1 MPENTPTPTTEA
13 KKPDAAAKAPDT
25 TKPIETKQPAVATP
39 TQAPK
44 PVEKKQNEAP
54 KEPPKVPPAPPTTM
68 PPPVSKEV
76 VPPKQ
81 PAEKSTVAE
90 PKKAEEP
97 KPPADGKK
105 PTVAE
110 KSGEKKPGEKDA
122 ALPPKVAASTETK
135 EQAVKK
141 PEEKKPN
148 EKAPATY
155 PKPATEAKKPS
166 EKPAPHDAPKST
178 PVNTPKKDVPVLDG
192 KDKQNH
198 EPSVTEKSPLTPAQ
212 KAGITRK
219 ERNQAAKDFMDGKA
233 TIDGK
238 PIEPLKSVLAGDPKA
253 EPAKDP
259 PKSDGKTPSAAP
271 KGKAMDAP
279 KKDAAPPLKVTGK
292 DKVEIPTSPKPAEKS
307 DSSSAPKVTQ
317 PAPLVKETT
326 SPQGEP
332 KAKEAIA
339 PTQAAEGPKGIVIS
353 QVFDDRLTPPS
364 AADLKSLPTPKE
376 GEAFSMRLHPAYF
389 FEFLEHPFTI
399 NRETKDYKDLYE
411 SIKDNGIHDPVYC
424 RPRKDGGL
432 EIMSG
437 HRRHDIGT
445 QLNYPIPTI
454 IVQADDDTA
463 RIAVVDGNLHRLDI
477 PTSELAR
484 AAKMKMEALTR
495 KAGRRSKMDQ
505 LTAPQ
510 KRSDQQVAEDMGMS
524 RNQVQRL
531 VRIDSLVPELKQQVD
546 EKKLPFNTAVELS
559 YMKPDEQK
567 KVVDYMEKEQIT
579 PSMSQAT
586 QLKEA
591 SKHAETLAKHMPTL
605 APANQVN
612 EEKIAS
618 IIKPKKEPE
627 LKVTLTADEL
637 RSYFPGKL
645 PTVPEAKRAIF
656 DALDLRKKALEK
668 QAKKQDI
675 KPPAR

>member
-1 MPENTPTPTTEA
+1 MPENKPTPTTET
-13 KKPDAAAKAPDT
+13 KKPDAATKAPDV
-25 TKPIETKQPAVATP
+25 TKPIEPK
-39 TQAPK
+39 API
-44 PVEKKQNEAP
+44 PVEKKPNDSP
-54 KEPPKVPPAPPTTM
+54 KEPPKAPMVPPATPPT
-68 PPPVSKEV
+68 PPQKEPPKDV
-76 VPPKQ
+76 PKQ
-81 PAEKSTVAE
+81 PEEKGKSITEPKQAEAPKSPADAKMSTEAEKT
-90 PKKAEEP
+90 
-97 KPPADGKK
+97 
-105 PTVAE
+105 
-110 KSGEKKPGEKDA
+110 GEKKPAEKET
-122 ALPPKVAASTETK
+122 ALPPKAATLTEPK
-135 EQAVKK
+135 AQAAKK
-141 PEEKKPN
+141 PEEKAPATDPKSKASTEPKKPN
-148 EKAPATY
+148 EKAAPGDANKGASTAPSKKSEPVPPAADKKGQPATD
-155 PKPATEAKKPS
+155 PKKPEDKS
-166 EKPAPHDAPKST
+166 PTTDTKSKSVDAPKKEAPQAPITANGGAKVEKPKEPVKPVST
-178 PVNTPKKDVPVLDG
+178 
-192 KDKQNH
+192 
-198 EPSVTEKSPLTPAQ
+198 
-212 KAGITRK
+212 
-219 ERNQAAKDFMDGKA
+219 
-233 TIDGK
+233 GK
-238 PIEPLKSVLAGDPKA
+238 PTA
-253 EPAKDP
+253 EPAKGP
-259 PKSDGKTPSAAP
+259 PKSDVKTPPAAP
-271 KGKAMDAP
+271 KDKTTDAP
-279 KKDAAPPLKVTGK
+279 KKDAAPPLKVAGK

-307 DSSSAPKVTQ
+307 EPSTAPKVTQ

-332 KAKEAIA
+332 KVKEAAA

-353 QVFDDRLTPPS
+353 QVFDDRLAPPS

-411 SIKDNGIHDPVYC
+411 SIKENGIHDPVYC

-645 PTVPEAKRAIF
+645 PTVPEAKRVIF

>member
-1 MPENTPTPTTEA
+1 MPENKSTPTTEA
-13 KKPDAAAKAPDT
+13 KKTDAAAKAPDT
-25 TKPIETKQPAVATP
+25 TKPIETKQPAVANPPQTP
-39 TQAPK
+39 T
-44 PVEKKQNEAP
+44 PVEKKQSEVP

-68 PPPVSKEV
+68 PPPPPKEV
-76 VPPKQ
+76 ISPKQ
-81 PAEKSTVAE
+81 PVEKSAAAEKPKTTV
-90 PKKAEEP
+90 
-97 KPPADGKK
+97 DDKK

-110 KSGEKKPGEKDA
+110 KPDEKKSGEKDA
-122 ALPPKVAASTETK
+122 ALPPKVTTPTKPK
-135 EQAVKK
+135 EQAGKKLEEKEPDVKEPAIDPK
-141 PEEKKPN
+141 PTTEEKKSN
-148 EKAPATY
+148 
-155 PKPATEAKKPS
+155 
-166 EKPAPHDAPKST
+166 EKPAPNDTPKAAPVT
-178 PVNTPKKDVPVLDG
+178 TPKKDTSEV
-192 KDKQNH
+192 K
-198 EPSVTEKSPLTPAQ
+198 
-212 KAGITRK
+212 
-219 ERNQAAKDFMDGKA
+219 
-233 TIDGK
+233 
-238 PIEPLKSVLAGDPKA
+238 PKA

-259 PKSDGKTPSAAP
+259 KKPEVKAPVAAP
-271 KGKAMDAP
+271 KDKVTDTP
-279 KKDAAPPLKVTGK
+279 KKETTTHSIKVTGK
-292 DKVEIPTSPKPAEKS
+292 DKVEIPIQPKLVGKS
-307 DSSSAPKVTQ
+307 APSTEPKVTQ
-317 PAPLVKETT
+317 STPLAKENT
-326 SPQGEP
+326 SPQGEA
-332 KAKEAIA
+332 KATAEAI

-353 QVFDDRLTPPS
+353 KVFDDRLTPPS
-364 AADLKSLPTPKE
+364 AADLKSLPIPEE

-411 SIKDNGIHDPVYC
+411 SIKENGIHDPVYC

-463 RIAVVDGNLHRLDI
+463 RIAVVDGNLHRMDI

-531 VRIDSLVPELKQQVD
+531 VRIDALVPELKQQVD
-546 EKKLPFNTAVELS
+546 DKKLPFNTAVELS

-567 KVVDYMEKEQIT
+567 KVVDYMEKEQVT
-579 PSMSQAT
+579 PSMAQAT

-637 RSYFPGKL
+637 RGYFPGKL

-656 DALDLRKKALEK
+656 DALDLRKRALEK

>member
-1 MPENTPTPTTEA
+1 MPENKVNSTPEE
-13 KKPDAAAKAPDT
+13 KKTDAPVKAPNTPSPEGQKPSDT
-25 TKPIETKQPAVATP
+25 PKAAQQPK
-39 TQAPK
+39 APGTA
-44 PVEKKQNEAP
+44 EKKLNDPP
-54 KEPPKVPPAPPTTM
+54 KEPPKTPPAPPTT
-68 PPPVSKEV
+68 PPPPPPK

-81 PAEKSTVAE
+81 TETSKAPAATQKPVAE
-90 PKKAEEP
+90 QKPMEKVTSPTPKVTTPENPPKAAEKKAEE
-97 KPPADGKK
+97 
-105 PTVAE
+105 
-110 KSGEKKPGEKDA
+110 
-122 ALPPKVAASTETK
+122 
-135 EQAVKK
+135 KK
-141 PEEKKPN
+141 PEEKKADA
-148 EKAPATY
+148 KAPADKLT
-155 PKPATEAKKPS
+155 T
-166 EKPAPHDAPKST
+166 T
-178 PVNTPKKDVPVLDG
+178 PP
-192 KDKQNH
+192 
-198 EPSVTEKSPLTPAQ
+198 
-212 KAGITRK
+212 
-219 ERNQAAKDFMDGKA
+219 
-233 TIDGK
+233 
-238 PIEPLKSVLAGDPKA
+238 
-253 EPAKDP
+253 
-259 PKSDGKTPSAAP
+259 AAP
-271 KGKAMDAP
+271 KKGEEKSASEKAGKTVPATDP
-279 KKDAAPPLKVTGK
+279 KKPDTKAQATDPKSKPADVPRKDEVNTPLKVTGK
-292 DKVEIPTSPKPAEKS
+292 DKVEIPIPPKPAEKS
-307 DSSSAPKVTQ
+307 DSSTAPKVTQ
-317 PAPLVKETT
+317 PTPLGKETT
-326 SPQGEP
+326 SPQGEA
-332 KAKEAIA
+332 KAAAEAI

-353 QVFDDRLTPPS
+353 KVFDDRLAPPS
-364 AADLKSLPTPKE
+364 PADLKTLPIPKE

-399 NRETKDYKDLYE
+399 NRETKDYKDLFD
-411 SIKDNGIHDPVYC
+411 SIKENGIHDPVYC

-463 RIAVVDGNLHRLDI
+463 RIAVVDGNLHRMDI

-531 VRIDSLVPELKQQVD
+531 VRIDALVPELKQQVD
-546 EKKLPFNTAVELS
+546 DKKLPFNTAVELS

-567 KVVDYMEKEQIT
+567 KVVDYMEKEQVT
-579 PSMSQAT
+579 PSMAQAT

>member
-1 MPENTPTPTTEA
+1 MPENKVNSTPEEKKTDAPVKAPATPSTEGQ
-13 KKPDAAAKAPDT
+13 KPSVAPKAVQQPKAPAAA
-25 TKPIETKQPAVATP
+25 
-39 TQAPK
+39 
-44 PVEKKQNEAP
+44 EKKLNDSP
-54 KEPPKVPPAPPTTM
+54 KEPPKTPPAPPTT
-68 PPPVSKEV
+68 PPPPPPK

-81 PAEKSTVAE
+81 TETSKAPAAAQKPVAEQKPAEKVTPPT
-90 PKKAEEP
+90 PKLTTPE
-97 KPPADGKK
+97 D
-105 PTVAE
+105 
-110 KSGEKKPGEKDA
+110 
-122 ALPPKVAASTETK
+122 PPKAAE
-135 EQAVKK
+135 KK
-141 PEEKKPN
+141 PEEKKADA
-148 EKAPATY
+148 KAPAAKPTTT
-155 PKPATEAKKPS
+155 PPAAPQKGEEKSSSEKTGKTVPATDPKKTDTKAQATDPKSKPA
-166 EKPAPHDAPKST
+166 DL
-178 PVNTPKKDVPVLDG
+178 PKKDEA
-192 KDKQNH
+192 N
-198 EPSVTEKSPLTPAQ
+198 T
-212 KAGITRK
+212 
-219 ERNQAAKDFMDGKA
+219 
-233 TIDGK
+233 
-238 PIEPLKSVLAGDPKA
+238 
-253 EPAKDP
+253 
-259 PKSDGKTPSAAP
+259 
-271 KGKAMDAP
+271 
-279 KKDAAPPLKVTGK
+279 PLKVTGK
-292 DKVEIPTSPKPAEKS
+292 SKVEIPLPPKPAEKS
-307 DSSSAPKVTQ
+307 DSSTAPKVTQ
-317 PAPLVKETT
+317 PTPLGKETT
-326 SPQGEP
+326 SPQGEA
-332 KAKEAIA
+332 KAAAEAI

-353 QVFDDRLTPPS
+353 KVFDDRLAPPS
-364 AADLKSLPTPKE
+364 PTDLKTLPIPKE

-399 NRETKDYKDLYE
+399 NRETKDYRDLFD

-463 RIAVVDGNLHRLDI
+463 RIAVVDGNLHRMDI

-531 VRIDSLVPELKQQVD
+531 VRIDALVPELKQQVD
-546 EKKLPFNTAVELS
+546 DKKLPFNTAVELS

-567 KVVDYMEKEQIT
+567 KVVDYMEKEQVT
-579 PSMSQAT
+579 PSMAQAT